1 MPPTTPAGP
10 PAAGPPP
17 GSRQSTAD
25 PAALLQHLRTAE
37 CELAEAL
44 ARFQSEVTPA
54 SEMSLPAVVEAARGA
69 FRLGFAYTSCRG
81 LDDDGQPL
89 LEVTVM
95 HRGGDQLSS
104 QVRLEAGDPEQEF
117 TQAARLLA
125 QLLGIP
131 VLSVATQAQPPKA
144 EPLQSL
150 QSLQPVAAAQAATAV
165 TAGTPVTEAAS
176 QEPPQTQAAEPAPEA
191 PVAPAPATPVTE
203 PDPTA
208 AAASATAVATESTKP
223 AHAAAATDPIGPG
236 SPDAPGTEESLRP
249 LAEEEREMLLEMIRC
264 LRPVEA
270 RRQFQIAFR
279 HHFKVPKQART
290 IAGYISQQRHKDFV
304 DRFERELADLPPAPP
319 EATPEPAGD
328 GA

>member
-1 MPPTTPAGP
+1 MSPITAAGP
-10 PAAGPPP
+10 PADGRPAAGPAPVHRE
-17 GSRQSTAD
+17 GAAA
-25 PAALLQHLRTAE
+25 PAALLQEQRAAE
-37 CELAEAL
+37 CELAAAL

-54 SEMSLPAVVEAARGA
+54 AEMSLPAVVEAARGA
-69 FRLGFAYTSCRG
+69 FRLGFAYTSCRC

-104 QVRLEAGDPEQEF
+104 QVRLSAEQAGEEF
-117 TQAARLLA
+117 NQAARLLA

-131 VLSVATQAQPPKA
+131 VLSVTKEAQPSKA
-144 EPLQSL
+144 EVLHTDAPA
-150 QSLQPVAAAQAATAV
+150 PAATAV
-165 TAGTPVTEAAS
+165 TAVTPATVPPSQQSEQETASAAT
-176 QEPPQTQAAEPAPEA
+176 PTPT
-191 PVAPAPATPVTE
+191 PAPASKP
-203 PDPTA
+203 A
-208 AAASATAVATESTKP
+208 AATKSPEPTP
-223 AHAAAATDPIGPG
+223 AIAAITDPIGPG

-249 LAEEEREMLLEMIRC
+249 LGDEERETLLEMVRS

-279 HHFKVPKQART
+279 HHFKVSKEARS
-290 IAGYISQQRHKDFV
+290 IAGFITQKRHKDFI

-319 EATPEPAGD
+319 EATPAPAPAPAE